1 MEKSQVESS
10 IRRRTLV
17 ITSFARPLAFR
28 QQCLGSIWPVC
39 IQNQIF
45 VRDFLK
51 CLRNFF
57 NVYLWKAN
65 LVFCCQLTSLFFLL
79 LEMNWVTSTR
89 HFKVLRLVG
98 KARKLCID
106 YQPIR
111 LLLQNI
117 KMSANYFRFLAVVVA
132 QLAERSLPISEV
144 RDSNPAIG
152 KNLFILNICLL
163 SNVCWKGENK
173 EKEAGDG
180 AFKKILSVFRF
191 HFEIGFSVNF
201 CHIGP
206 RNVARVCMCSFPD

>member
-1 MEKSQVESS
+1 
-10 IRRRTLV
+10 
-17 ITSFARPLAFR
+17 
-28 QQCLGSIWPVC
+28 
-39 IQNQIF
+39 
-45 VRDFLK
+45 
-51 CLRNFF
+51 
-57 NVYLWKAN
+57 
-65 LVFCCQLTSLFFLL
+65 
-79 LEMNWVTSTR
+79 MNWVTSTR

-163 SNVCWKGENK
+163 STVC
-173 EKEAGDG
+173 
-180 AFKKILSVFRF
+180 
-191 HFEIGFSVNF
+191 
-201 CHIGP
+201 
-206 RNVARVCMCSFPD
+206 